1 VHDNRIHYL
10 QGDEKLLDD
19 VRELW
24 EALNEHHGKNS
35 VHFKDFYGQFR
46 FADRRADW
54 LKHAQNGEMQVI
66 ICFDEATRQRVGY
79 CISSLDH
86 DLAGE
91 IESIFVLP
99 EYRGLGI
106 GKELMRRTLQWLD
119 EAGAAKVVVSVAA
132 GNEQAFRFY
141 EKFGFYPRRIM
152 LEQITWG
159 QTPSY

>member
-1 VHDNRIHYL
+1 MA
-10 QGDEKLLDD
+10 ET
-19 VRELW
+19 
-24 EALNEHHGKNS
+24 
-35 VHFKDFYGQFR
+35 
-46 FADRRADW
+46 
-54 LKHAQNGEMQVI
+54 AQNGEMQVI

-119 EAGAAKVVVSVAA
+119 EAAQRKWLLVLPPETNRLS
-132 GNEQAFRFY
+132 
-141 EKFGFYPRRIM
+141 
-152 LEQITWG
+152 LL
-159 QTPSY
+159 